1 MTAQQRDNVFDIMK
15 GLAIISVVAGH
26 CGVPIVEGFVNQYH
40 LATFYFVAGY
50 FFSPH
55 YIDDAKSFVVKRI
68 KRLYLPF
75 VCYGLA
81 FLLLHNV
88 FCSLGLYRT
97 DAVYSTGDFFRNGL
111 RLLFQ
116 LVSFEPFMGAMW
128 FASSLLTVSVVYVAV
143 RKISGPHGLKTAWGG
158 VILCTLIG
166 FLCIKLHV
174 KNPLCIW
181 NAIIVVMIYHLGA
194 VFKKYQLLQ
203 RYVNSGVTL
212 TCIILTVGLYMLG
225 GIVRLQPSEMI
236 SNNPLLFFVVPIVGV
251 AMVYGVSKWISRTR
265 IASAIAR
272 CGDRSFEIMAL
283 HLISFK
289 LVAVVHVFIEG
300 GGFAHLS
307 DFPVYGEN
315 LAWWTPLYVLVGCA
329 VPIAASRLMDKVK
342 SSFYR
347 NDRNRNRIVQESRRH
362 CSVYQRAAA
371 EDRRSV
377 ESRRCRQ

>member
-158 VILCTLIG
+158 GDFMHPYRFSMYKT
-166 FLCIKLHV
+166 
-174 KNPLCIW
+174 
-181 NAIIVVMIYHLGA
+181 
-194 VFKKYQLLQ
+194 
-203 RYVNSGVTL
+203 
-212 TCIILTVGLYMLG
+212 
-225 GIVRLQPSEMI
+225 
-236 SNNPLLFFVVPIVGV
+236 
-251 AMVYGVSKWISRTR
+251 
-265 IASAIAR
+265 AR
-272 CGDRSFEIMAL
+272 
-283 HLISFK
+283 
-289 LVAVVHVFIEG
+289 
-300 GGFAHLS
+300 
-307 DFPVYGEN
+307 
-315 LAWWTPLYVLVGCA
+315 
-329 VPIAASRLMDKVK
+329 
-342 SSFYR
+342 
-347 NDRNRNRIVQESRRH
+347 QESSLHMECNNRCDDLPFR
-362 CSVYQRAAA
+362 CSF
-371 EDRRSV
+371 
-377 ESRRCRQ
+377 

>member
-1 MTAQQRDNVFDIMK
+1 MTAQKRDNVFNIMK

-26 CGVPIVEGFVNQYH
+26 CGVSVVEGFVNQYH

-50 FFSPH
+50 FFSPR
-55 YIDDAKSFVVKRI
+55 YVDDTKSFVVKRI

-75 VCYGLA
+75 VYYGLA

-88 FCSLGLYRT
+88 FCSLGLYRA
-97 DAVYSTGDFFRNGL
+97 DAVYSAGDFFRNGL

-116 LVSFEPFMGAMW
+116 LASFEPFMGALW
-128 FASSLLTVSVVYVAV
+128 FAPSLLMVSVIYVVVQNLRVALH
-143 RKISGPHGLKTAWGG
+143 KNCMGG

-166 FLCIKLHV
+166 FLCIELHV

-181 NAIIVVMIYHLGA
+181 NAMIVVMIYHLGA
-194 VFKKYQLLQ
+194 VFKKHELLQ

-212 TCIILTVGLYMLG
+212 ICVVLTIGFYMLG

-251 AMVYGVSKWISRTR
+251 AMVYGVSKWISRMR
-265 IASAIAR
+265 IADTIAL
-272 CGDRSFEIMAL
+272 CGNCSFEIMAL
-283 HLISFK
+283 HFICFK
-289 LVAVVHVFIEG
+289 LVAVAHVFIEG

-329 VPIAASRLMDKVK
+329 VPIAASRLIKNVK
-342 SSFYR
+342 SSF
-347 NDRNRNRIVQESRRH
+347 H
-362 CSVYQRAAA
+362 WT
-371 EDRRSV
+371 
-377 ESRRCRQ
+377 

>member
-1 MTAQQRDNVFDIMK
+1 MIAQQRDNVFDIMK

-26 CGVPIVEGFVNQYH
+26 CGVSVVEGFVNQYH

-50 FFSPH
+50 FFSPR
-55 YIDDAKSFVVKRI
+55 YVDDTKSFVVKRI

-88 FCSLGLYRT
+88 FCSMGLYRT

-116 LVSFEPFMGAMW
+116 LASFESFMGAMW

-143 RKISGPHGLKTAWGG
+143 RKISRPHGG
-158 VILCTLIG
+158 VILCTIIG
-166 FLCIKLHV
+166 FLCIELHV

-181 NAIIVVMIYHLGA
+181 NAMIVVMIYHLGA
-194 VFKKYQLLQ
+194 IFKKCQLLQ

-212 TCIILTVGLYMLG
+212 ICVALTVGFYMSG

-236 SNNPLLFFVVPIVGV
+236 SNNPLLFFVVPIIGV
-251 AMVYGVSKWISRTR
+251 TMVYGVSKWISRTR
-265 IASAIAR
+265 IANTIAL
-272 CGDRSFEIMAL
+272 CGDCSFEIMAL
-283 HLISFK
+283 HFISFK
-289 LVAVVHVFIEG
+289 LVAVAHVFIEG

-329 VPIAASRLMDKVK
+329 VPIAASYLIKNVK
-342 SSFYR
+342 SSF
-347 NDRNRNRIVQESRRH
+347 H
-362 CSVYQRAAA
+362 WT
-371 EDRRSV
+371 
-377 ESRRCRQ
+377 

>member
-26 CGVPIVEGFVNQYH
+26 CGVPVVEGVVNQYH

-75 VCYGLA
+75 VYYGLA

-88 FCSLGLYRT
+88 FCSLGLYRA

-116 LVSFEPFMGAMW
+116 LASFEPFMGAMW
-128 FASSLLTVSVVYVAV
+128 FAPSLLMVSVIYIGV
-143 RKISGPHGLKTAWGG
+143 RKICGQYCIKTAWGG
-158 VILCTLIG
+158 VILCVFAGLV
-166 FLCIKLHV
+166 CINLHV

-181 NAIIVVMIYHLGA
+181 NAMIVVMIYHLGA
-194 VFKKYQLLQ
+194 VFKKHQLLQ

-212 TCIILTVGLYMLG
+212 TCIALTASLYLLG
-225 GIVRLQPSEMI
+225 GIVRLQPSEVI
-236 SNNPLLFFVVPIVGV
+236 LNNPLLFFVVPIVGV
-251 AMVYGVSKWISRTR
+251 AMVYGVSKWISRMR
-265 IASAIAR
+265 IANTIAL
-272 CGDRSFEIMAL
+272 CGDCSFEIMAL
-283 HLISFK
+283 HFISFK
-289 LVAVVHVFIEG
+289 LVAVAHVFIEG

-329 VPIAASRLMDKVK
+329 VPIAASYLIKNVK
-342 SSFYR
+342 SSF
-347 NDRNRNRIVQESRRH
+347 H
-362 CSVYQRAAA
+362 WT
-371 EDRRSV
+371 
-377 ESRRCRQ
+377 